1 MLLLVEKF
9 NNQDENSKYNSMET
23 IYLYLNGYTN

>member
-23 IYLYLNGYTN
+23 IYLYINWI